1 MNTAQRFTLYC
12 GLTCLGGSAN
22 RQCKCESVNACELRR
37 HPLFSEYRFKAQDR
51 LIRFAKLG
59 EPKDPEP

>member
-1 MNTAQRFTLYC
+1 
-12 GLTCLGGSAN
+12 
-22 RQCKCESVNACELRR
+22 VNACELRR